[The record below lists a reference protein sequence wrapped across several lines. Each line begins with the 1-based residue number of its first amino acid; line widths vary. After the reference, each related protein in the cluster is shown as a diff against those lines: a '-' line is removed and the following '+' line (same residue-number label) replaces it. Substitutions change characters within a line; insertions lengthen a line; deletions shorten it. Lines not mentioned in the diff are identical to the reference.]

1 MKDDVFWEEE
11 RIVPTLLHWKG
22 WKFHFYSSDQ
32 FEPPHIHVRNGNREV
47 KLWLSDYSVADN
59 RRCSEIEIRAIITE
73 ARRHQA
79 MFLERWNEHF
89 GN

>member
-1 MKDDVFWEEE
+1 LNIARNSDKFNRKYNSKYNLAAWRNFFRLGGHARFRFWRVARCPEFQA
-11 RIVPTLLHWKG
+11 T
-22 WKFHFYSSDQ
+22 
-32 FEPPHIHVRNGNREV
+32 
-47 KLWLSDYSVADN
+47 VADN
-59 RRCSEIEIRAIITE
+59 RRCSEIEIRAIIAE